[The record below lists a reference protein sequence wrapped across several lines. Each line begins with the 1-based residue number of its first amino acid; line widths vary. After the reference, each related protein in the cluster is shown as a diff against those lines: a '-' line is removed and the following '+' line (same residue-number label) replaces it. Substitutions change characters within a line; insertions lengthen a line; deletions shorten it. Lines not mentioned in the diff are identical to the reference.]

1 EGDETL
7 TATLGTVTP
16 VAPVSSASIVTGA
29 VGTGTISN
37 DIGRAPCMGSPTVT
51 EGNSGTTTM
60 TFIVTSSNAVQG
72 GFTDAFNETGVR
84 ATAGSDFSV
93 GTTSPLT
100 FTGTAGETQTITVNV
115 NGDTT
120 VEGNE
125 TLTATLGT
133 VTPVAPVSAASI
145 VTGAVGTG
153 TISN

>member
-1 EGDETL
+1 
-7 TATLGTVTP
+7 
-16 VAPVSSASIVTGA
+16 
-29 VGTGTISN
+29 
-37 DIGRAPCMGSPTVT
+37 SPTVT

-60 TFIVTSSNAVQG
+60 TFVVTSSAAVQG
-72 GFTDAFNETGVR
+72 GFSVAFSVAGGT
-84 ATAGSDFSV
+84 ATAGSDFTV
-93 GTTSPLT
+93 GTPTPLS
-100 FTGTAGETQTITVNV
+100 FTGTVGETHTITVNV

-153 TISN
+153 TINNDDTSTLTIS